1 MDLGL
6 KGKKV
11 VITGGSRGIGRA
23 IANLMVAEGA
33 EVAICARNEEEVTA
47 AVADLSKSGK
57 AIGAAVDVADKAALQ
72 GWIASAAEELG
83 GIDMLVPN
91 VSAGGGQMDE
101 AGWRANLEVD
111 ILGTTNAIEAAMPSL
126 QASDAAS
133 ITIIGTT
140 AAVEDFLGPQTY
152 NAMKAALIVHSQG
165 LAQALAGSGV
175 RVNCVS
181 PGPIMIE
188 GGAWDFIKNNMA
200 DIYNGTLANQPSGR
214 MGSADEVANAVGFLA
229 SPAASWV
236 TGVNLVVDGGFTKRV
251 QL

>member
-1 MDLGL
+1 MDLDL
-6 KGKKV
+6 KGKKA

-23 IANLMVAEGA
+23 IANLLVAEGA
-33 EVAICARNEEEVTA
+33 DVAICARNEEAVNA
-47 AVADLSKSGK
+47 AVSDLSGSGK
-57 AIGAAVDVADKAALQ
+57 AIGASVDVADKAALQ

-83 GIDMLVPN
+83 GIDILIPN

-101 AGWRANLEVD
+101 KGWRANLEVD

-126 QASDAAS
+126 EASDAGS
-133 ITIIGTT
+133 IVVIGTT

-165 LAQALAGSGV
+165 LAQALAGSGI
-175 RVNCVS
+175 RVNAVS
-181 PGPIMIE
+181 PGPIYFE
-188 GGAWDFIKNNMA
+188 GGAWEFIKNNME
-200 DIYNGTLANQPSGR
+200 DIYKGALANQPSGR
-214 MGSADEVANAVGFLA
+214 MGSAEEVANAVAFLA
-229 SPAASWV
+229 SPAASWI

>member
-23 IANLMVAEGA
+23 IANFMIAEGA
-33 EVAICARNEEEVTA
+33 DVAICARNEEEVNA
-47 AVADLSKSGK
+47 AVAELGASGK
-57 AIGAAVDVADKAALQ
+57 ATGAAVDVADKAALQ
-72 GWIASAAEELG
+72 GWIASAAEEMG
-83 GIDMLVPN
+83 GIDILVPN

-101 AGWRANLEVD
+101 SGWRANLEVD

-126 QASDAAS
+126 QASGAAS

-165 LAQALAGSGV
+165 LAQALASSGV

-200 DIYNGTLANQPSGR
+200 DIYNGALANQPSGR

>member
-23 IANLMVAEGA
+23 IANLMIAEGA
-33 EVAICARNEEEVTA
+33 DVAICARNEEEVTA
-47 AVADLSKSGK
+47 AVADLSASGK

-83 GIDMLVPN
+83 GIDILVPN